1 MPSPVTAHA
10 FDHPHAGAS
19 KADSFAPPLAG
30 KMLSLHL
37 PGISS
42 SLADQRARLLEVVLV
57 LAGGISVALFILVPL
72 SGLLVL
78 VACLAI
84 CFAALLGNVFRG
96 RIDGILLCW
105 AAVFPLGYFFT
116 SFPREH
122 AIVTLDRV
130 VVLCAFLGL
139 FLAKR
144 TSVTIVPRTLRKAGL
159 ASLAFAVFAAFTLG
173 KSPLPLNSARALL
186 DSYLIPFLLAWC
198 VIWRF
203 DVRRRLPA
211 LHSAVC
217 VSSIIS
223 AVVAAAEIVA
233 GQDLLPLGTSATVY
247 AGIVRPNGPFES
259 NDSLALIGGVSLF
272 FLLFLRV
279 ALGPCLST
287 GRKVLHSIGL
297 AAAISMA
304 LLPLFRSVAIT
315 LFLVLIIDTFWVRGT
330 ARRSWHIALILA
342 SAGMI
347 FTVAA
352 LAPQVYED
360 RSGAGNIYGR
370 VAEFEQS
377 LHVFAEHPLFGVG
390 FLNFHNYVAG
400 EVRYVSTYEGVTSLD
415 WPHDNLAE
423 VLTETGILGFLPYIL
438 AQILLVKAMW
448 ELRRSS
454 SSGRMV
460 WKCFVYLFLTYWITG
475 LSESSGYG
483 PLNLWYLFVISV
495 LCKYAL
501 SEPDPLRVSEEH
513 QSDEATIESGPN
525 LEPVFLR

>member
-1 MPSPVTAHA
+1 MTAHA
-10 FDHPHAGAS
+10 FDDPHARAS

-139 FLAKR
+139 FLANR
-144 TSVTIVPRTLRKAGL
+144 TSVTLVPQTLRKAGL
-159 ASLAFAVFAAFTLG
+159 ASLAFAILAAFTLG

-211 LHSAVC
+211 LHS
-217 VSSIIS
+217 
-223 AVVAAAEIVA
+223 
-233 GQDLLPLGTSATVY
+233 
-247 AGIVRPNGPFES
+247 
-259 NDSLALIGGVSLF
+259 
-272 FLLFLRV
+272 
-279 ALGPCLST
+279 
-287 GRKVLHSIGL
+287 
-297 AAAISMA
+297 
-304 LLPLFRSVAIT
+304 
-315 LFLVLIIDTFWVRGT
+315 
-330 ARRSWHIALILA
+330 
-342 SAGMI
+342 
-347 FTVAA
+347 
-352 LAPQVYED
+352 
-360 RSGAGNIYGR
+360 
-370 VAEFEQS
+370 
-377 LHVFAEHPLFGVG
+377 
-390 FLNFHNYVAG
+390 
-400 EVRYVSTYEGVTSLD
+400 
-415 WPHDNLAE
+415 
-423 VLTETGILGFLPYIL
+423 
-438 AQILLVKAMW
+438 
-448 ELRRSS
+448 
-454 SSGRMV
+454 
-460 WKCFVYLFLTYWITG
+460 
-475 LSESSGYG
+475 
-483 PLNLWYLFVISV
+483 
-495 LCKYAL
+495 
-501 SEPDPLRVSEEH
+501 
-513 QSDEATIESGPN
+513 
-525 LEPVFLR
+525 